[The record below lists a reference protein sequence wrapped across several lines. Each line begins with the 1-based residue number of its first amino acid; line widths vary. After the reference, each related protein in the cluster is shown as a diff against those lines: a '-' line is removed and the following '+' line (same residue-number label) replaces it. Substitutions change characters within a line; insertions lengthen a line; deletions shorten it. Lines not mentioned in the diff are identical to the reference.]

1 MRSLILSTLF
11 FALAVVFAG
20 SARAQDPAAP
30 PAAPEADPAD
40 VASIDAILLA
50 LYDVIS
56 GEAGEARDWDRMR
69 SLFVPGALLVPA
81 MPRPDGTAPVR
92 ALSLEDWIEGA
103 SGFFAQNPFYERE
116 TGRTLERFGNVANA
130 MSTYGSYREP
140 DGEPFARGINSITL
154 VSDGTRWY
162 VVSIAWDV
170 DREGNPLPE

>member
-1 MRSLILSTLF
+1 MRRPAVYVLV
-11 FALAVVFAG
+11 FALIAVSLG
-20 SARAQDPAAP
+20 SARAQEPQAP
-30 PAAPEADPAD
+30 PELPAADPAD
-40 VASIDAILLA
+40 VASIDAILTA

-92 ALSLEDWIEGA
+92 ALSVEDWIEGA
-103 SGFFAQNPFYERE
+103 TRFFAQNPFYERE
-116 TGRTLERFGNVANA
+116 TGRTLEQFGNVANA

-154 VSDGTRWY
+154 ISDGTRWY